1 MVDAVTQQSRLVLAL
16 FLLPIFA
23 VQGETFTGRVVRI
36 KDGDTVEI
44 LNNAMRTT
52 PVRVGGIDAPEKSQ
66 PFGAKSKQRLADLV
80 GGKTVV
86 VESHKK
92 DHHYRVVGQVLL
104 DGKDIGL
111 EMVRSG
117 LAWWYRAFSSEQS
130 AADRALYETAEN
142 NARSQRLGLWAD
154 PDPMPPWLYRH
165 QPRPPEGYA
174 AHCPCGSGA
183 ICTGP
188 KGGHFCVTEGGA
200 KRYQS
205 KELK

>member
-1 MVDAVTQQSRLVLAL
+1 MTQQSRLVLAL

-92 DHHYRVVGQVLL
+92 D
-104 DGKDIGL
+104 
-111 EMVRSG
+111 
-117 LAWWYRAFSSEQS
+117 
-130 AADRALYETAEN
+130 
-142 NARSQRLGLWAD
+142 
-154 PDPMPPWLYRH
+154 
-165 QPRPPEGYA
+165 PE
-174 AHCPCGSGA
+174 SV
-183 ICTGP
+183 
-188 KGGHFCVTEGGA
+188 K
-200 KRYQS
+200 
-205 KELK
+205 